1 MENAVRPVRKST
13 CDTPAGSFDF
23 TTLANVTRGGLVAR
37 VATQP
42 SDVNA
47 AQALRHTCFVKN
59 AGRAHNPDG
68 LDHDEFDA
76 RCNHVLIEDMQG
88 HLHGCFRVQYFA
100 QPSDV
105 VESYSAQYYGLD
117 GFAGLEGGVLELG
130 RFCISPDVTDPDA
143 LRLAWGMLAQI
154 VDHCGAKMLFGCSSF
169 AGTDPTPYNAAFQL
183 LAAQYMSNRVS
194 VKSGAVVRFSDLN
207 GAFDRR
213 DALKQVPALLR
224 TYLTMGG
231 WVSDHAVVDVEM
243 NTLHVFTAL
252 EIAAIPE
259 ARAKALRNVAK

>member
-1 MENAVRPVRKST
+1 MENAVRPVRIST

-88 HLHGCFRVQYFA
+88 HLHGCFRVQYF
-100 QPSDV
+100 
-105 VESYSAQYYGLD
+105 D

-130 RFCISPDVTDPDA
+130 RFCISPDVTAPDA

-207 GAFDRR
+207 GAFDHR